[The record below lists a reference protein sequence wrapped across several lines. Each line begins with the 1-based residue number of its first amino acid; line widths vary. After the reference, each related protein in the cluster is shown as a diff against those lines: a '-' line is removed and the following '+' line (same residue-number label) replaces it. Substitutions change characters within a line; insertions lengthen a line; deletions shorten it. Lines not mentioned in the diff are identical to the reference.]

1 MSLAPPPVTRMQGAP
16 AGLVSRLLANAVDAL
31 VAAMLLGLG
40 YLGVVLF
47 RLLTD
52 RASFQWPAPSF
63 AALFVLYEVVLVAY
77 FTLGWSA
84 TGRSLGKQVMGLRVV
99 SRRGERMRFP
109 GALLRALLCV
119 VFPIGLLWAPVNR
132 RSRSVQDLLLR
143 SAVIY
148 DWRRQIPAA
157 PSTGAAST
165 LAR

>member
-1 MSLAPPPVTRMQGAP
+1 MQGAP

-31 VAAMLLGLG
+31 VAAVLLGLG
-40 YLGVVLF
+40 YLGLVLF

-52 RASFQWPAPSF
+52 RTSFQWPTPSF
-63 AALFVLYEVVLVAY
+63 AALFVLFEVVLVAY

-119 VFPIGLLWAPVNR
+119 VFPVGLLWAPVSR
-132 RSRSVQDLLLR
+132 RSRSVQDLLLG

-148 DWRRQIPAA
+148 DWRRQMPAA
-157 PSTGAAST
+157 SSAGTAST